1 MPRRKKTKNNKNLKN
16 KKPKIETLSGYE
28 LGQHIYCLRYPDLVL
43 SCGNIF
49 ELHKTK
55 SDEFLT
61 FIDDITGQY
70 RIALLSD
77 VIDDPTRKQIM
88 ATQSKMRSYD
98 RQAKRIE
105 EKRKL
110 KKSKR
115 R

>member
-1 MPRRKKTKNNKNLKN
+1 
-16 KKPKIETLSGYE
+16 LSGFS
-28 LGQHIYCLRYPDLVL
+28 LGDHIYCRRYPDLVL
-43 SCGNIF
+43 SCGTIF
-49 ELHKTK
+49 ELHKTQ
-55 SDEFLT
+55 SDEFIT

-70 RIALLSD
+70 RISLLKD
-77 VIDDPTRKQIM
+77 VIENPSRKDIM

>member
-1 MPRRKKTKNNKNLKN
+1 M
-16 KKPKIETLSGYE
+16 SGFS
-28 LGQHIYCLRYPDLVL
+28 LGEHVYCRRYPDLVL
-43 SCGNIF
+43 SCGSII

-55 SDEFLT
+55 TDEFMS
-61 FIDDITGQY
+61 FIDEITGQY
-70 RIALLSD
+70 RLSLLKDIIKNPS
-77 VIDDPTRKQIM
+77 RKDIM

-98 RQAKRIE
+98 RQVKRIE